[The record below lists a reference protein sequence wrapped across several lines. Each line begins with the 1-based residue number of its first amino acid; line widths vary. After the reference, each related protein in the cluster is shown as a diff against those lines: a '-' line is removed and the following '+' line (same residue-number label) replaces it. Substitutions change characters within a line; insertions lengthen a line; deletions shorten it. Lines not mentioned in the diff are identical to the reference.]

1 MITMADVARH
11 ARVSVSTVSH
21 VLNRTRRVNA
31 ETERAV
37 ASAVRELGY
46 VHNTIARSLA
56 RSRTNSIGVA
66 LTAITNIYFSDIVQ
80 AIERECAANDHILLL
95 ADTHDEPRT
104 ELRAVQALHRRR
116 VDGIILA
123 PSFDPDR
130 QALAYLTDHAVP
142 VVLVDRMITTT
153 FDQVGVENK
162 RSTAQLVAH
171 MIGHGHRRIGMISG
185 LTGLSTTIERVAGY
199 RAALRD
205 AGIPF
210 DPNLIRSGE
219 SLSAPAHDATQE
231 LLRIENP
238 PTALIT
244 ANNLM
249 TIGALRALADEHRKV
264 PDDIALAG
272 FDDFEWADLLA
283 PRLTTVAQPSREL
296 GVAAARL
303 LFARVAAPDRKPKSI
318 RLRPML
324 RIRNSCGCVTS
335 PVVADLALDQGVI
348 A

>member
-1 MITMADVARH
+1 MITMADVARR
-11 ARVSVSTVSH
+11 AKVSASTVSH
-21 VLNRTRRVNA
+21 VLNRTRKVNLD
-31 ETERAV
+31 TERAV
-37 ASAVRELGY
+37 ANAVRELGY

-66 LTAITNIYFSDIVQ
+66 LTAITNIYFSEIVQ
-80 AIERECAANDHILLL
+80 AIEAECAANDHILLL

-130 QALAYLTDHAVP
+130 RALAYLTEHTVP
-142 VVLVDRMITTT
+142 TVLIDRMITRA

-171 MIGHGHRRIGMISG
+171 MIGHGHRRIGMVSG
-185 LTGLSTTIERVAGY
+185 LAGLSTTVERVAGY
-199 RAALRD
+199 RAALRS

-219 SLSAPAHDATQE
+219 SLSAPAHVVTQQ
-231 LLRIENP
+231 LLHIENP

-249 TIGALRALADEHRKV
+249 TIGALRALMEARLSV

-272 FDDFEWADLLA
+272 FDDFEWADLFA
-283 PRLTTVAQPSREL
+283 PRLTTVAQPSRDI

-303 LFARVAAPDRKPKSI
+303 LLARVETPDRRPKSV
-318 RLRPML
+318 RLPPTL
-324 RIRNSCGCVTS
+324 RIRNSCGCGQPVTVS
-335 PVVADLALDQGVI
+335 HRAS
-348 A
+348 